1 MKRAAAGDRAVEENS
16 LLLTPLGAGREVGRS
31 CLLLEY
37 KGLTVLLDCGVLP
50 SFAGRDSLPY
60 LDHVPPASVDVV
72 VITCVRARRS
82 GPAAA
87 APASTAG
94 CVCPLPS
101 HTPPTLRPAGAA
113 ATFTWTTLLRC
124 PTLRSASLAFA
135 AASLPR
141 LPL

>member
-72 VITCVRARRS
+72 VITCVLRARPCPQPPQPPQ
-82 GPAAA
+82 GQP
-87 APASTAG
+87 
-94 CVCPLPS
+94 CPLPS
-101 HTPPTLRPAGAA
+101 PSHTPTVSLCPLRRPQPLSPGPLCCAA
-113 ATFTWTTLLRC
+113 LLY
-124 PTLRSASLAFA
+124 
-135 AASLPR
+135 
-141 LPL
+141 